1 MKLSDRQKSI
11 MKSLLESHDYQTT
24 EQIARQLN
32 VSKKTIYRELD
43 ELRNLLR
50 NENIEFDSKIGA
62 GVRIDL
68 DQATRNQL
76 TLKLAT
82 DSSLPL
88 DQRRYEILIDLLQ
101 NAPQLT
107 SIKKLSDYYFVSR
120 SSIQNDLKYI
130 EEWIH
135 CYDLTLIRNSL
146 GTGIDGREID
156 IRKALT
162 TAIIKYH
169 SGTATMQINAF

>member
-68 DQATRNQL
+68 DQATRNQ
-76 TLKLAT
+76 AC
-82 DSSLPL
+82 D
-88 DQRRYEILIDLLQ
+88 R
-101 NAPQLT
+101 QLT
-107 SIKKLSDYYFVSR
+107 S
-120 SSIQNDLKYI
+120 
-130 EEWIH
+130 
-135 CYDLTLIRNSL
+135 L
-146 GTGIDGREID
+146 GS
-156 IRKALT
+156 A
-162 TAIIKYH
+162 
-169 SGTATMQINAF
+169 SV